1 MNEHYNPKMKKAND
15 DMKEV
20 CELRTSLGLPCRR
33 CMYCDECAVYINK
46 LDVKYVKGERNGGK
60 QTS

>member
-1 MNEHYNPKMKKAND
+1 MNEHYNPKTKKVND

-20 CELRTSLGLPCRR
+20 CELRTYFGLPCRR
-33 CMYCDECAVYINK
+33 CMYCDECEAYKSK
-46 LDVKYVKGERNGGK
+46 LNVKGERNGGR